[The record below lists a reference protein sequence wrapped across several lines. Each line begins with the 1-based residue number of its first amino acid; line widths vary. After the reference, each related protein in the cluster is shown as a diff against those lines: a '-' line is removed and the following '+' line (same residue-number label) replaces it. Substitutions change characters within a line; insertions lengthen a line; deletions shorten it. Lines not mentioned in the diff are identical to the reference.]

1 VLSNSSIRRDGYG
14 AQIQRILSIKAL
26 ANELGLRFQLN
37 PIVSADDQVTQV
49 PLPVRERECE
59 ILEINQYL
67 AKICNE
73 GLYSITEL
81 GDSSTAA
88 DTRALFRIL
97 IFNLCRRTGSSPSIL
112 IKMEDAYSFTQRN
125 PDLYNNLDIGCSTN
139 CEDPSRKREVT
150 IHVHLRYANFALG
163 TERYLDPEY
172 YFKSLTS
179 IVDSLEL
186 EGKKYRIIL
195 HSDFS
200 DPEIIHQENQHQ
212 ITQET
217 SDYLYHL
224 NLVENDFTPNRIY
237 LDTAVSLTKEISAKF
252 SNVEQRYNESTF
264 EALIE
269 MSSADYLVLS
279 KSSFAFVAGV
289 LNKNGKVFS
298 PIYWNRIPRAWNS
311 F

>member
-1 VLSNSSIRRDGYG
+1 
-14 AQIQRILSIKAL
+14 
-26 ANELGLRFQLN
+26 
-37 PIVSADDQVTQV
+37 
-49 PLPVRERECE
+49 
-59 ILEINQYL
+59 
-67 AKICNE
+67 
-73 GLYSITEL
+73 
-81 GDSSTAA
+81 
-88 DTRALFRIL
+88 
-97 IFNLCRRTGSSPSIL
+97 
-112 IKMEDAYSFTQRN
+112 
-125 PDLYNNLDIGCSTN
+125 
-139 CEDPSRKREVT
+139 
-150 IHVHLRYANFALG
+150 LRYANFALG